1 MKLRETDLLV
11 NRLHTTKERII
22 HRDRIKAFTSHP
34 LEEALRALRRH
45 GWISYVFEGY
55 YYVLDADERYGR
67 YTNYTDT
74 EMLFATLNKR
84 KHTWYLG
91 LSGALERHGLVWQ
104 SHRTI
109 TIVTTS
115 LSGRRKIRDLDVRF
129 KRLRDDYFFG
139 YESYR
144 TKNRITTY
152 YSDKEKTLIDY
163 AYFNMK
169 APLELREAV
178 NPATV
183 ASYLKNYPAAIKKRV
198 LV

>member
-84 KHTWYLG
+84 KHTW
-91 LSGALERHGLVWQ
+91 
-104 SHRTI
+104 
-109 TIVTTS
+109 
-115 LSGRRKIRDLDVRF
+115 
-129 KRLRDDYFFG
+129 
-139 YESYR
+139 
-144 TKNRITTY
+144 
-152 YSDKEKTLIDY
+152 
-163 AYFNMK
+163 
-169 APLELREAV
+169 
-178 NPATV
+178 
-183 ASYLKNYPAAIKKRV
+183 
-198 LV
+198 